1 MFCVRQ
7 YKDNAQLLIAAYIGL
22 HSLYTTQWQHIL
34 FEMLRTH
41 KMEMKMWAWLNL
53 EMQQEN

>member
-1 MFCVRQ
+1 MSCVRQ
-7 YKDNAQLLIAAYIGL
+7 YKDNAQLLIAAYI
-22 HSLYTTQWQHIL
+22 HSLYTTQWQPIL